1 MNLFGLH
8 ALAALAAFALPA
20 GCTNRPA
27 APPGHPGAPPTPD
40 VPRLER
46 SEPAAGSTV
55 KGPLN
60 QLMLHFNRPARLEE
74 VTITGPDGSMPM
86 MITPVGEI
94 EHYAL
99 PLSGLGRG
107 AYSVA
112 WRATASGR
120 EQQGRFGF
128 TVR

>member
-1 MNLFGLH
+1 MKLSGLH
-8 ALAALAAFALPA
+8 ALAALAAFALLA

-27 APPGHPGAPPTPD
+27 APTGHPGTPQTAD
-40 VPRLER
+40 VARRER
-46 SEPAAGSTV
+46 FEPAAGSTV

-74 VTITGPDGSMPM
+74 VTISGPDGTMPM
-86 MITPVGEI
+86 MVTPVGEV

-99 PLSGLGRG
+99 PLSGLGPG